1 MVDCLVS
8 EGTGRQMEAV
18 EQVEIV
24 SPPPQV
30 CAERNINTHIHI
42 YTHAHTWYSN
52 EMLSTR
58 Q

>member
-30 CAERNINTHIHI
+30 CVQ
-42 YTHAHTWYSN
+42 N
-52 EMLSTR
+52 ET
-58 Q
+58 